1 MTSSFPKPMQTCHR
15 VRQMLTRLITHGAE
29 LVKHCLADVTGA
41 VLAWRYFVSSAH
53 HVGPPQPPRRH
64 VRRRWREG
72 STASNSVQI
81 RRKGRSR
88 TRHVGARTHPRRLGC
103 GGATFPKKSQERNL
117 DTTDR
122 MAPNMKKETQQR
134 ELLITGLACR
144 LPESP
149 STQSFWENLVAGV
162 DMISKN
168 DEHWEQGRNSTEKL
182 MLCVTLVT

>member
-1 MTSSFPKPMQTCHR
+1 
-15 VRQMLTRLITHGAE
+15 
-29 LVKHCLADVTGA
+29 
-41 VLAWRYFVSSAH
+41 
-53 HVGPPQPPRRH
+53 
-64 VRRRWREG
+64 
-72 STASNSVQI
+72 
-81 RRKGRSR
+81 
-88 TRHVGARTHPRRLGC
+88 
-103 GGATFPKKSQERNL
+103 
-117 DTTDR
+117 

>member
-1 MTSSFPKPMQTCHR
+1 
-15 VRQMLTRLITHGAE
+15 
-29 LVKHCLADVTGA
+29 
-41 VLAWRYFVSSAH
+41 
-53 HVGPPQPPRRH
+53 
-64 VRRRWREG
+64 
-72 STASNSVQI
+72 
-81 RRKGRSR
+81 
-88 TRHVGARTHPRRLGC
+88 
-103 GGATFPKKSQERNL
+103 
-117 DTTDR
+117 

-168 DEHWEQGRNSTEKL
+168 DEHWEQGRNSAEKL

>member
-1 MTSSFPKPMQTCHR
+1 MAP
-15 VRQMLTRLITHGAE
+15 QMKTKT
-29 LVKHCLADVTGA
+29 
-41 VLAWRYFVSSAH
+41 
-53 HVGPPQPPRRH
+53 QPP
-64 VRRRWREG
+64 
-72 STASNSVQI
+72 
-81 RRKGRSR
+81 
-88 TRHVGARTHPRRLGC
+88 
-103 GGATFPKKSQERNL
+103 
-117 DTTDR
+117 
-122 MAPNMKKETQQR
+122 R